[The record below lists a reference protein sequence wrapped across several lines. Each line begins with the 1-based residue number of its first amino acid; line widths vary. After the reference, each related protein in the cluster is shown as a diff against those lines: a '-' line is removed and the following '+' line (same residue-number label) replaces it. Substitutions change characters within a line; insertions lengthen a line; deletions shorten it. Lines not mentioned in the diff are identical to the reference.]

1 MEQRMLE
8 QLKEYI
14 KYDGEDESLVV
25 SLYQA
30 AAEKAETETGKR
42 FEMQE
47 GVPKSELYWL
57 AVKMMVAHWYDN
69 RGIATDKS
77 MSDIPMSAQ
86 MLLDHIALCGAF
98 PRLTAG
104 GENG

>member
-1 MEQRMLE
+1 MNQEMLE

-30 AAEKAETETGKR
+30 AAEKAETETGKC
-42 FEMQE
+42 FEVQD
-47 GVPKSELYWL
+47 GTPRSELYWL

-69 RGIATDKS
+69 RGIATDKT
-77 MSDIPMSAQ
+77 MADIPMSAQ
-86 MLLDHIALCGAF
+86 MLLNHIALCGIF
-98 PRLTAG
+98 P
-104 GENG
+104 EVES